1 MAGSSTVNI
10 DSAVSTQEIPPIPD
24 TDDIF
29 LTVQRSTLVV
39 GKIYNE
45 LFAKSRT
52 EFISELSNLCSVIEL
67 RYVRDMVLALVKR
80 KLSQNHL
87 GPLIER
93 KSGANVKENLLKYIF
108 NVYSLG
114 EGSIQSLPKNM
125 VRSETRY
132 VCQEVQTDSCLSRTL
147 FASKSETEDLK
158 TDLLGKISELREEFA
173 ALKNH
178 PLPSNTILDSSVT
191 NPSRSISSMERTQMP
206 ASPQDIPPITSTQ
219 LVRPTDPGNEADVD
233 SGYPAPDSVNANDVN
248 GKPRK
253 IVITGDS
260 LLHRMNIHKMKVNNI
275 STVKLTK
282 KGDTINGS
290 IARCMN
296 FVGKHSDQLIDVVL
310 LAGTND
316 LAIRGVNPDD
326 LIDKLDK
333 SLTDLKRFD
342 NVQHVFLCKIPA
354 RFDSHNINS
363 KVSHFN
369 ELLVERYLDTE
380 DWITV
385 IDTIPPEIRYYYHD
399 GLHMS
404 HLGVTKLCSIVM
416 SNLYKIIAPMS
427 YRKRSHSKSNR
438 RASRR

>member
-1 MAGSSTVNI
+1 MLG
-10 DSAVSTQEIPPIPD
+10 D
-24 TDDIF
+24 
-29 LTVQRSTLVV
+29 
-39 GKIYNE
+39 
-45 LFAKSRT
+45 RT
-52 EFISELSNLCSVIEL
+52 SYLCSVTEL
-67 RYVRDMVLALVKR
+67 RYVRDMVLALVKQ

-93 KSGANVKENLLKYIF
+93 KSGANVKENLSKDIF

-132 VCQEVQTDSCLSRTL
+132 VCQEVQTNSCLSRTL
-147 FASKSETEDLK
+147 FASKSEIEDLK

-191 NPSRSISSMERTQMP
+191 NPSRSISSMECTQMP

-233 SGYPAPDSVNANDVN
+233 SGYPAPDSANANDVN
-248 GKPRK
+248 EKPRK

-282 KGDTINGS
+282 KGDTINAS

-296 FVGKHSDQLIDVVL
+296 FVGKYSDQLIHVVL

-316 LAIRGVNPDD
+316 LAIRGVSPDD

-342 NVQHVFLCKIPA
+342 MFSTFSSV
-354 RFDSHNINS
+354 RFQPD
-363 KVSHFN
+363 
-369 ELLVERYLDTE
+369 L
-380 DWITV
+380 
-385 IDTIPPEIRYYYHD
+385 IRTT
-399 GLHMS
+399 L
-404 HLGVTKLCSIVM
+404 T
-416 SNLYKIIAPMS
+416 P
-427 YRKRSHSKSNR
+427 KSVVLMNY
-438 RASRR
+438 

>member
-10 DSAVSTQEIPPIPD
+10 DSAVSTQEIPAIPG

-52 EFISELSNLCSVIEL
+52 EFISELSNLCSVTEL

-93 KSGANVKENLLKYIF
+93 KSGANVKENLLKDIF

-132 VCQEVQTDSCLSRTL
+132 VCQEVQTDSLSRTL
-147 FASKSETEDLK
+147 FASKSEIEDLK
-158 TDLLGKISELREEFA
+158 TGLLGKISELREEFA

-248 GKPRK
+248 EKPRK

-282 KGDTINGS
+282 KGDTISGS

-316 LAIRGVNPDD
+316 LAIRGVSPDD

-363 KVSHFN
+363 KVSRFN

-380 DWITV
+380 DWIAV

-438 RASRR
+438 RASHR

>member
-1 MAGSSTVNI
+1 
-10 DSAVSTQEIPPIPD
+10 
-24 TDDIF
+24 
-29 LTVQRSTLVV
+29 
-39 GKIYNE
+39 
-45 LFAKSRT
+45 
-52 EFISELSNLCSVIEL
+52 
-67 RYVRDMVLALVKR
+67 
-80 KLSQNHL
+80 
-87 GPLIER
+87 
-93 KSGANVKENLLKYIF
+93 
-108 NVYSLG
+108 
-114 EGSIQSLPKNM
+114 M

-147 FASKSETEDLK
+147 FASKSEIEDLK

-219 LVRPTDPGNEADVD
+219 LVRPTNPGNEADVD

-248 GKPRK
+248 EKPRK

-260 LLHRMNIHKMKVNNI
+260 LQHRMNIHKMKVNNI

-316 LAIRGVNPDD
+316 LAIRGVSPDD

-333 SLTDLKRFD
+333 SLTDFW
-342 NVQHVFLCKIPA
+342 QCSA
-354 RFDSHNINS
+354 RF
-363 KVSHFN
+363 
-369 ELLVERYLDTE
+369 LV
-380 DWITV
+380 
-385 IDTIPPEIRYYYHD
+385 
-399 GLHMS
+399 
-404 HLGVTKLCSIVM
+404 
-416 SNLYKIIAPMS
+416 
-427 YRKRSHSKSNR
+427 
-438 RASRR
+438 